1 MSLEN
6 EKHIIA
12 FSNGVQCSGLMNIH
26 FAKTHF
32 CSIYPNEDI
41 SIMELD
47 SSNGSIIAI
56 HERKNGEWT
65 SKTVD
70 IATTSL

>member
-6 EKHIIA
+6 KKLIIA

-32 CSIYPNEDI
+32 AQFIQMKIYRLWNLIQAMDQLLQYMNE
-41 SIMELD
+41 
-47 SSNGSIIAI
+47 
-56 HERKNGEWT
+56 
-65 SKTVD
+65 KTVNG
-70 IATTSL
+70 